1 MQLVCKELSAHCC
14 PNFSCTMEWCSL
26 CPLCWV
32 RLQVSPIGWARWCMQ
47 HNWQRQGHSIRFR
60 CGVADS
66 MIKKM
71 IHVQQT
77 HEFCHYY
84 RVYDQPPQTLM
95 TLCLCFLCCI
105 INAKLCTLKHWNNSK
120 WDVLTLCMLDSREK
134 MQLYHQLLEIEWFLM
149 EWGILYPKTLKLGGK
164 TL

>member
-14 PNFSCTMEWCSL
+14 PNFSCTMEWCSP

-32 RLQVSPIGWARWCMQ
+32 RLEVSPIGWDRWCIQ

-77 HEFCHYY
+77 HFGHYY

-95 TLCLCFLCCI
+95 NICFCFLCCI
-105 INAKLCTLKHWNNSK
+105 INAKLCTLKHWNNLK
-120 WDVLTLCMLDSREK
+120 WDVFDIVHARQQGKDAIILPTNWNW
-134 MQLYHQLLEIEWFLM
+134 WFLM

-164 TL
+164 TF